1 MSKYVINCLNKK
13 ALDISNILSL
23 NTQPTGGENMNAKT
37 IKSLYN
43 GDYTCI
49 EKPIVENSKY
59 SKTLSKC
66 TSLQEELMHLV
77 DKETFSR
84 IDNVLDCMN
93 ELSDIEA
100 EESFIESFSLAIS
113 LMLEALSKK

>member
-1 MSKYVINCLNKK
+1 
-13 ALDISNILSL
+13 
-23 NTQPTGGENMNAKT
+23 MNAKT

-84 IDNVLDCMN
+84 IDKVLDCMN

-100 EESFIESFSLAIS
+100 EESFIEGFSLAIS
-113 LMLEALSKK
+113 LLLEALSEK

>member
-1 MSKYVINCLNKK
+1 
-13 ALDISNILSL
+13 
-23 NTQPTGGENMNAKT
+23 MNVKT

-59 SKTLSKC
+59 SKALSKC
-66 TSLQEELMHLV
+66 TSLQEELRRSV

-84 IDNVLDCMN
+84 FDNVWDCMN

-100 EESFIESFSLAIS
+100 EESFIEGFSLAIS
-113 LMLEALSKK
+113 LLLEALSEK

>member
-1 MSKYVINCLNKK
+1 
-13 ALDISNILSL
+13 
-23 NTQPTGGENMNAKT
+23 MNVKT

-59 SKTLSKC
+59 SKALSKC
-66 TSLQEELMHLV
+66 TSLQEELMRSV

-84 IDNVLDCMN
+84 FDNVLDCMN
-93 ELSDIEA
+93 ELSDIES
-100 EESFIESFSLAIS
+100 EEAFIEGFALAVSL
-113 LMLEALSKK
+113 LLEALSKK

>member
-1 MSKYVINCLNKK
+1 
-13 ALDISNILSL
+13 
-23 NTQPTGGENMNAKT
+23 MNAKT

-59 SKTLSKC
+59 SKC

-84 IDNVLDCMN
+84 IDNVLNCMN
-93 ELSDIEA
+93 ELSDIEV
-100 EESFIESFSLAIS
+100 EESFVEGFSLAIS
-113 LMLEALSKK
+113 LLLEALSEK

>member
-1 MSKYVINCLNKK
+1 
-13 ALDISNILSL
+13 
-23 NTQPTGGENMNAKT
+23 
-37 IKSLYN
+37 
-43 GDYTCI
+43 
-49 EKPIVENSKY
+49 
-59 SKTLSKC
+59 
-66 TSLQEELMHLV
+66 MHLV

>member
-1 MSKYVINCLNKK
+1 
-13 ALDISNILSL
+13 
-23 NTQPTGGENMNAKT
+23 MNAKT

-43 GDYTCI
+43 GIYTCI
-49 EKPIVENSKY
+49 EKPILENSKY
-59 SKTLSKC
+59 SKALSKY

-93 ELSDIEA
+93 ELSDIEN
-100 EESFIESFSLAIS
+100 EESFIEGFSLAIS
-113 LMLEALSKK
+113 LLLEALSEK

>member
-1 MSKYVINCLNKK
+1 
-13 ALDISNILSL
+13 
-23 NTQPTGGENMNAKT
+23 MNNKT

-49 EKPIVENSKY
+49 EKPILENSKY

-66 TSLQEELMHLV
+66 TSLQEELTHLV
-77 DKETFSR
+77 DKESFSL

-100 EESFIESFSLAIS
+100 EEAFIDGFSLTVS
-113 LMLEALSKK
+113 LLLEALSKK

>member
-1 MSKYVINCLNKK
+1 
-13 ALDISNILSL
+13 
-23 NTQPTGGENMNAKT
+23 MNAKI

-59 SKTLSKC
+59 SKVLSKC

-84 IDNVLDCMN
+84 FDNVLDCMN

-100 EESFIESFSLAIS
+100 EESFIEGFSLAIS
-113 LMLEALSKK
+113 LLLEALSKK

>member
-1 MSKYVINCLNKK
+1 
-13 ALDISNILSL
+13 
-23 NTQPTGGENMNAKT
+23 MNNKT

-49 EKPIVENSKY
+49 EKPILENSKY

-66 TSLQEELMHLV
+66 TSIQEKLTHWV
-77 DKETFSR
+77 DKKTFSL
-84 IDNVLDCMN
+84 IDNLLDCMN

-100 EESFIESFSLAIS
+100 EEAFIEVFSLALS
-113 LMLEALSKK
+113 LLLKAISKKYFSPRRFPFLSCRD

>member
-1 MSKYVINCLNKK
+1 
-13 ALDISNILSL
+13 
-23 NTQPTGGENMNAKT
+23 MNNKT

-49 EKPIVENSKY
+49 EKPISENFQY

-66 TSLQEELMHLV
+66 TSLQEELSHLV
-77 DKETFSR
+77 EKETFSL

-93 ELSDIEA
+93 ELSDIKA
-100 EESFIESFSLAIS
+100 EEAFIEGFSLAV
-113 LMLEALSKK
+113 LLLLEAILKK

>member
-1 MSKYVINCLNKK
+1 
-13 ALDISNILSL
+13 
-23 NTQPTGGENMNAKT
+23 MNVKI

-49 EKPIVENSKY
+49 EKPKY

-66 TSLQEELMHLV
+66 TSLQEELMCLV

-100 EESFIESFSLAIS
+100 EEAFIEGFSLAIS
-113 LMLEALSKK
+113 LLLEALSKE

>member
-1 MSKYVINCLNKK
+1 
-13 ALDISNILSL
+13 
-23 NTQPTGGENMNAKT
+23 MNAKT

-49 EKPIVENSKY
+49 DVENSKY
-59 SKTLSKC
+59 SEALSKC
-66 TSLQEELMHLV
+66 TSLQEELVHLV

-100 EESFIESFSLAIS
+100 EESFVEGFSLAIS
-113 LMLEALSKK
+113 LLLEALSEK

>member
-1 MSKYVINCLNKK
+1 M
-13 ALDISNILSL
+13 
-23 NTQPTGGENMNAKT
+23 NTKT

-49 EKPIVENSKY
+49 EKPILKNSKY
-59 SKTLSKC
+59 SNTLSKC
-66 TSLQEELMHLV
+66 TSLQEELTHFV
-77 DKETFSR
+77 DKETFSL

-100 EESFIESFSLAIS
+100 EEPLLKAFH
-113 LMLEALSKK
+113 

>member
-1 MSKYVINCLNKK
+1 
-13 ALDISNILSL
+13 
-23 NTQPTGGENMNAKT
+23 MNAKI

-43 GDYTCI
+43 GDYTFI

-84 IDNVLDCMN
+84 FDNVLDCMN

-100 EESFIESFSLAIS
+100 EESFIEGFSLAIS
-113 LMLEALSKK
+113 LLLEALSKK